1 MSTAIYVRVSTQQQS
16 QTQTIEQQL
25 ERLQHYAKTQS
36 WEIQPE
42 QIFRDDGYSGA
53 RLKRPGLDQLRDDV
67 AMAKFERILVTAPDR
82 LSRNFVHQTLLIEEF
97 QSHGVQVEFL
107 ERPMG
112 EDPHD
117 QLLLQIRGAVAE
129 YERTLIAE
137 RMRRGRLQKLQ
148 AGTLL
153 PWSHPPY
160 GYSSSLEHPRDAAGI
175 RGNPVEA
182 AVVYEIFNSYAQPGM
197 SLAQLSKHLYDLGI
211 CSPRGKRTWTNGTL
225 RQILTNPVYKG
236 QVFANREQSAPAKQR
251 RSPLK
256 PVGERSS
263 ARPKDPS
270 EWILVSQIEAIISA
284 ELFDTVQVKLQ
295 HNRQT
300 AKRNNKTQNYLL
312 RSLVSCGCCQAT
324 CTGVTRNQKYR
335 YYRCRQKGEVKRLRE
350 GKSCSARYTPAQQ
363 LEELVW
369 NDLCNILQHP
379 KIIAHAMER
388 LRDGQWLPQELQ
400 ARCSTLQK
408 AQKSLQQQIERLTQ
422 AYLAEVIALEEYR
435 RRRAE
440 LESQLQALV
449 TQERKLAAQSR
460 QHIEIMQLAQGA
472 EAFCHRV
479 QQGLNQATFEQKRQ
493 LVELLIDRVVVTHE
507 QVEIRY
513 VIPTSPKGEQSR
525 FCHLR
530 IDYFSQ
536 YLKPELSPFILLRAG
551 PQTQHFLLT

>member
-1 MSTAIYVRVSTQQQS
+1 MSTAMYVRVSTQQQS

-25 ERLQHYAKTQS
+25 ERLQHYAKTQN

-53 RLKRPGLDQLRDDV
+53 RLKRPGLDQLRDEV
-67 AMAKFERILVTAPDR
+67 AMAKVERILLTAPDR

-97 QSHGVQVEFL
+97 QSHGVRVEFL
-107 ERPMG
+107 DRPMS

-137 RMRRGRLQKLQ
+137 RMRRGRLRKLQ

-160 GYSSSLEHPRDAAGI
+160 GYSSSLDHPRDAAGI
-175 RGNPVEA
+175 SVNPVEA
-182 AVVYEIFNSYAQPGM
+182 AVVGEIFNRYTQPGM

-211 CSPRGKRTWTNGTL
+211 CSPRGKRAWTSGTL
-225 RQILTNPVYKG
+225 RLILTNPVYIGK
-236 QVFANREQSAPAKQR
+236 VFANREQSAPAQQR
-251 RSPLK
+251 RSPLQ
-256 PVGERSS
+256 PVGERGSVRLRD
-263 ARPKDPS
+263 AS
-270 EWILVSQIEAIISA
+270 EWILVTQIEAIVSP
-284 ELFDTVQVKLQ
+284 ELFETVQIKLQ

-300 AKRNNKTQNYLL
+300 AKRNNKTHNYLL
-312 RSLVSCGCCQAT
+312 RSLVSCGCCQTA

-335 YYRCRQKGEVKRLRE
+335 YYRCRQKSEVKRLKE

-363 LEELVW
+363 LEALVW
-369 NDLCNILQHP
+369 QDLCHVLKHP
-379 KIIAHAMER
+379 ETIAHAMER
-388 LRDGQWLPQELQ
+388 LQDGQWLPQELQ
-400 ARCSTLQK
+400 ARCATLHK

-435 RRRAE
+435 RRRAD
-440 LESQLQALV
+440 LETQLQALT
-449 TQERKLAAQSR
+449 TQERQLTAQSH
-460 QHIEIMQLAQGA
+460 QHIEMTQLAQGA
-472 EAFCHRV
+472 EAFCHRI
-479 QQGLNQATFEQKRQ
+479 QQGLEQATFEQKRQ
-493 LVELLIDRVVVTHE
+493 LVELLIDRVVVTQE

-513 VIPTSPKGEQSR
+513 VIPTSLRGEQSR

-530 IDYFSQ
+530 IDYFGEH
-536 YLKPELSPFILLRAG
+536 LKPELSAFGFRLPN
-551 PQTQHFLLT
+551 PETE